1 MKDIKP
7 NNSKLIQT
15 YLSKKT
21 LRYGTAS
28 ALTLAL
34 YLFNSNVTVYA
45 DENTANQNQGTSPK
59 TSQTAPTNNNENTDA
74 TAVTTDQNNNDEEEY
89 DASYELPILYVTVW
103 LDDQGNIIKDAV
115 EDAKTP
121 ASERQPVKI
130 PGYQHYRTSVSDGIT
145 KFIYRKIS
153 TAQSPIVENN
163 QQDNNTNKVVETT
176 NQNKDE
182 VNGKEQNQ
190 ANTSVTNTQITKN
203 EKDEDTKTPKKD
215 KEEKITKTPKKDRE
229 EKSPVKSNSG
239 KDKKDEVTKA
249 PKKDKEKKITK
260 TPKKD
265 REEKSPVKPNSGKDK
280 KDEVTKAPKKDKEK
294 KITKTPKKD
303 REEKSPAKLNS
314 VKDEKKS
321 KDTKTPN
328 NDIDEK
334 DTKITKKDKEDEIT
348 TTSKKD
354 INNDVQDK
362 LPETGKANDIQNP
375 ALIMLFAG
383 LGLLGLFRNKIRE

>member
-1 MKDIKP
+1 
-7 NNSKLIQT
+7 
-15 YLSKKT
+15 
-21 LRYGTAS
+21 
-28 ALTLAL
+28 
-34 YLFNSNVTVYA
+34 VTVYA
-45 DENTANQNQGTSPK
+45 DENTANQGTSPK

-153 TAQSPIVENN
+153 TEQSPIVENS
-163 QQDNNTNKVVETT
+163 QQNNNTNKVVETT

-203 EKDEDTKTPKKD
+203 EKDEDTKTLQKDKDEKESKDTKTPKKDKENKDTKTPKKDREEKKPVITSNGKDEDRKTPKKD
-215 KEEKITKTPKKDRE
+215 KEEKITKT
-229 EKSPVKSNSG
+229 S
-239 KDKKDEVTKA
+239 
-249 PKKDKEKKITK
+249 
-260 TPKKD
+260 
-265 REEKSPVKPNSGKDK
+265 
-280 KDEVTKAPKKDKEK
+280 
-294 KITKTPKKD
+294 KKD
-303 REEKSPAKLNS
+303 REEKSPAIP
-314 VKDEKKS
+314 KS
-321 KDTKTPN
+321 
-328 NDIDEK
+328 DIDEK
-334 DTKITKKDKEDEIT
+334 DTKITKKDKVDEIT

-354 INNDVQDK
+354 NNNDVQDK
-362 LPETGKANDIQNP
+362 LPETGKSNDIQNP
-375 ALIMLFAG
+375 ALIMLLAG

>member
-1 MKDIKP
+1 MKDNKP

-130 PGYQHYRTSVSDGIT
+130 PGYQHYRTSMSDGIT

-153 TAQSPIVENN
+153 TAQSSIVENN

-203 EKDEDTKTPKKD
+203 EKDKDTKTLQKDKDEKESKDAKTPKKD
-215 KEEKITKTPKKDRE
+215 KKEKITKTPKKDRE
-229 EKSPVKSNSG
+229 EKKPVIPKTG
-239 KDKKDEVTKA
+239 K
-249 PKKDKEKKITK
+249 
-260 TPKKD
+260 
-265 REEKSPVKPNSGKDK
+265 
-280 KDEVTKAPKKDKEK
+280 
-294 KITKTPKKD
+294 
-303 REEKSPAKLNS
+303 
-314 VKDEKKS
+314 
-321 KDTKTPN
+321 
-328 NDIDEK
+328 DEK
-334 DTKITKKDKEDEIT
+334 DTKITKKDNEDEIT

-354 INNDVQDK
+354 NNNDIQDK
-362 LPETGKANDIQNP
+362 LPETGKSNDIQNP
-375 ALIMLFAG
+375 ALIMLLAG

>member
-1 MKDIKP
+1 MKDNKP

-59 TSQTAPTNNNENTDA
+59 TSQTAPTNNTENTDA
-74 TAVTTDQNNNDEEEY
+74 TAITTDQNNNDEEEY

-182 VNGKEQNQ
+182 VNEKEQNQ
-190 ANTSVTNTQITKN
+190 ANTSVTNTQINKN

-215 KEEKITKTPKKDRE
+215 KEKKDIKTPKKDRE
-229 EKSPVKSNSG
+229 EKKPVIPSNG
-239 KDKKDEVTKA
+239 KVEKDEDTKT

-260 TPKKD
+260 TLKKD
-265 REEKSPVKPNSGKDK
+265 REEKSPVIPKSGK
-280 KDEVTKAPKKDKEK
+280 
-294 KITKTPKKD
+294 
-303 REEKSPAKLNS
+303 
-314 VKDEKKS
+314 
-321 KDTKTPN
+321 
-328 NDIDEK
+328 DEK
-334 DTKITKKDKEDEIT
+334 DTKITKKDKEDKIT

-354 INNDVQDK
+354 NNNDVQDK
-362 LPETGKANDIQNP
+362 LPETGKTNDIQNP
-375 ALIMLFAG
+375 ALIMLLAG

>member
-45 DENTANQNQGTSPK
+45 DENTANQGTSPK

-190 ANTSVTNTQITKN
+190 ANTTVTNTQITKN
-203 EKDEDTKTPKKD
+203 EKDEDTKTLQKD
-215 KEEKITKTPKKDRE
+215 KDEKDTKTPKKDRE
-229 EKSPVKSNSG
+229 EKSPVIQKSG
-239 KDKKDEVTKA
+239 KDEKESKDR
-249 PKKDKEKKITK
+249 K

-265 REEKSPVKPNSGKDK
+265 K
-280 KDEVTKAPKKDKEK
+280 KE
-294 KITKTPKKD
+294 KITKTSKKD
-303 REEKSPAKLNS
+303 REEKSPAIP
-314 VKDEKKS
+314 KS
-321 KDTKTPN
+321 
-328 NDIDEK
+328 DIDEK
-334 DTKITKKDKEDEIT
+334 DTKITKKDKVDEIT

-354 INNDVQDK
+354 NNNDVQDK
-362 LPETGKANDIQNP
+362 LPETGKSNDIQNP
-375 ALIMLFAG
+375 ALIMLLAG

>member
-21 LRYGTAS
+21 IRYGTTS
-28 ALTLAL
+28 VLTLAL

-45 DENTANQNQGTSPK
+45 DENTANQGTSPK

-89 DASYELPILYVTVW
+89 DVSYELPILYVTVW

-153 TAQSPIVENN
+153 TAQSPMVENN
-163 QQDNNTNKVVETT
+163 QQDNNTNEVGETT

-203 EKDEDTKTPKKD
+203 EKDENTKTLQKDKDEKESKDTKTPKKD
-215 KEEKITKTPKKDRE
+215 KENKDTKTPKKDRE
-229 EKSPVKSNSG
+229 EKKPVIPKSG
-239 KDKKDEVTKA
+239 KE
-249 PKKDKEKKITK
+249 
-260 TPKKD
+260 
-265 REEKSPVKPNSGKDK
+265 K

-303 REEKSPAKLNS
+303 REEKSPAILNS
-314 VKDEKKS
+314 GKDLKE
-321 KDTKTPN
+321 
-328 NDIDEK
+328 I
-334 DTKITKKDKEDEIT
+334 KITKKDKEDEIT

>member
-21 LRYGTAS
+21 IRYGTTS
-28 ALTLAL
+28 VLTLAL

-45 DENTANQNQGTSPK
+45 DENTANQGTSPK

-153 TAQSPIVENN
+153 TAQSHMVENN
-163 QQDNNTNKVVETT
+163 QQDNNTNEVVETT

-203 EKDEDTKTPKKD
+203 EKDENTKTLQKDKDEKESKDTKTPKKD
-215 KEEKITKTPKKDRE
+215 KENKDTKTPKKDRE
-229 EKSPVKSNSG
+229 EKKPVIPKSG
-239 KDKKDEVTKA
+239 KE
-249 PKKDKEKKITK
+249 
-260 TPKKD
+260 
-265 REEKSPVKPNSGKDK
+265 K

-303 REEKSPAKLNS
+303 REEKSPAILNS
-314 VKDEKKS
+314 GKDLKE
-321 KDTKTPN
+321 
-328 NDIDEK
+328 I
-334 DTKITKKDKEDEIT
+334 KITKKDKEDEIT

>member
-1 MKDIKP
+1 MKDNKP

-28 ALTLAL
+28 ALTLTL

-59 TSQTAPTNNNENTDA
+59 TSQTAPTNNTENTDA
-74 TAVTTDQNNNDEEEY
+74 TAITTDQNNNDEEEY

-203 EKDEDTKTPKKD
+203 EKDEDTKTLKKDKDEKESKDTKTPKKD
-215 KEEKITKTPKKDRE
+215 KEKKDKEKKDIKTPKKDRE
-229 EKSPVKSNSG
+229 EKKPVIPKSG
-239 KDKKDEVTKA
+239 K
-249 PKKDKEKKITK
+249 
-260 TPKKD
+260 
-265 REEKSPVKPNSGKDK
+265 
-280 KDEVTKAPKKDKEK
+280 
-294 KITKTPKKD
+294 
-303 REEKSPAKLNS
+303 
-314 VKDEKKS
+314 
-321 KDTKTPN
+321 
-328 NDIDEK
+328 DEK

-354 INNDVQDK
+354 NNNDVQDK
-362 LPETGKANDIQNP
+362 LPETGKTNDIQNP
-375 ALIMLFAG
+375 ALIMLLAG

>member
-1 MKDIKP
+1 MKNNKP

-59 TSQTAPTNNNENTDA
+59 TSQTAPTNNNENTDV

-163 QQDNNTNKVVETT
+163 QQDNTNKVVETT

-203 EKDEDTKTPKKD
+203 EKDEDTKILQKDKDEKESKDRKSPKKDKEKNTKTPKKDREKKKPVISSNGKVEKESKDRKTPKKD
-215 KEEKITKTPKKDRE
+215 KEKITKTLKKDRE
-229 EKSPVKSNSG
+229 EKSPVIPKSG
-239 KDKKDEVTKA
+239 K
-249 PKKDKEKKITK
+249 
-260 TPKKD
+260 
-265 REEKSPVKPNSGKDK
+265 
-280 KDEVTKAPKKDKEK
+280 
-294 KITKTPKKD
+294 
-303 REEKSPAKLNS
+303 
-314 VKDEKKS
+314 
-321 KDTKTPN
+321 
-328 NDIDEK
+328 DEK

-354 INNDVQDK
+354 NNNDVQDK
-362 LPETGKANDIQNP
+362 LPETGKSNDIQNP
-375 ALIMLFAG
+375 ALIMLLAG

>member
-1 MKDIKP
+1 MKDNKP

-59 TSQTAPTNNNENTDA
+59 TSQTAPTNNTENTDA
-74 TAVTTDQNNNDEEEY
+74 TAITTDQNNNDEEEY

-203 EKDEDTKTPKKD
+203 EKDEDTKTLKKDKDEKESKDTKTPKKD
-215 KEEKITKTPKKDRE
+215 KEKKDKKTPKKDRE
-229 EKSPVKSNSG
+229 EKSPVIPKSG
-239 KDKKDEVTKA
+239 K
-249 PKKDKEKKITK
+249 
-260 TPKKD
+260 
-265 REEKSPVKPNSGKDK
+265 
-280 KDEVTKAPKKDKEK
+280 
-294 KITKTPKKD
+294 
-303 REEKSPAKLNS
+303 
-314 VKDEKKS
+314 
-321 KDTKTPN
+321 
-328 NDIDEK
+328 DEK

-354 INNDVQDK
+354 NNNDVQDK
-362 LPETGKANDIQNP
+362 LPETGKTKDIQNP
-375 ALIMLFAG
+375 ALIMLLAG

>member
-1 MKDIKP
+1 MKDNKP

-130 PGYQHYRTSVSDGIT
+130 PGYQHYRTSMSDGIT

-153 TAQSPIVENN
+153 TAQSSIVENN

-190 ANTSVTNTQITKN
+190 ENTSVTNTQITKN
-203 EKDEDTKTPKKD
+203 EKDKDTKTQQKDKDEKESKDAKTPKKD
-215 KEEKITKTPKKDRE
+215 KKEKITKTPKKDRE
-229 EKSPVKSNSG
+229 EKKPVIPKTG
-239 KDKKDEVTKA
+239 K
-249 PKKDKEKKITK
+249 
-260 TPKKD
+260 
-265 REEKSPVKPNSGKDK
+265 
-280 KDEVTKAPKKDKEK
+280 
-294 KITKTPKKD
+294 
-303 REEKSPAKLNS
+303 
-314 VKDEKKS
+314 
-321 KDTKTPN
+321 
-328 NDIDEK
+328 DEK
-334 DTKITKKDKEDEIT
+334 DTKITKKDNEDEIT
-348 TTSKKD
+348 TSSKKD
-354 INNDVQDK
+354 NNNDIQDK
-362 LPETGKANDIQNP
+362 LPETGKSNDIQNP
-375 ALIMLFAG
+375 ALIMLLAG

>member
-21 LRYGTAS
+21 IRYGTAS

-45 DENTANQNQGTSPK
+45 DENTANQGTSPK
-59 TSQTAPTNNNENTDA
+59 TSQTAPTNNTENTDA
-74 TAVTTDQNNNDEEEY
+74 TAITTDQNNNDEEEY

-182 VNGKEQNQ
+182 VNEKEQNQ
-190 ANTSVTNTQITKN
+190 ANTSVTNTQINKN
-203 EKDEDTKTPKKD
+203 EKDEDTNTPQKD
-215 KEEKITKTPKKDRE
+215 KDEKDTKTPKKDRE
-229 EKSPVKSNSG
+229 EKKPVIPKSG
-239 KDKKDEVTKA
+239 K
-249 PKKDKEKKITK
+249 
-260 TPKKD
+260 
-265 REEKSPVKPNSGKDK
+265 
-280 KDEVTKAPKKDKEK
+280 
-294 KITKTPKKD
+294 
-303 REEKSPAKLNS
+303 
-314 VKDEKKS
+314 
-321 KDTKTPN
+321 
-328 NDIDEK
+328 DEK
-334 DTKITKKDKEDEIT
+334 DTKITKKDKEDKIT

-354 INNDVQDK
+354 NNNDVQDK
-362 LPETGKANDIQNP
+362 LPETGKTNDIQNP
-375 ALIMLFAG
+375 ALIMLLAG

>member
-1 MKDIKP
+1 MKDNKP

-45 DENTANQNQGTSPK
+45 DENTANQGTSSK
-59 TSQTAPTNNNENTDA
+59 TSQTAPTINNENTDA
-74 TAVTTDQNNNDEEEY
+74 TAITTDQNNNDEEEY

-130 PGYQHYRTSVSDGIT
+130 PGYQHYRTSVSNGIT

-163 QQDNNTNKVVETT
+163 QQNNNINKVVETT

-203 EKDEDTKTPKKD
+203 EKEENTKILQKD
-215 KEEKITKTPKKDRE
+215 
-229 EKSPVKSNSG
+229 
-239 KDKKDEVTKA
+239 
-249 PKKDKEKKITK
+249 
-260 TPKKD
+260 
-265 REEKSPVKPNSGKDK
+265 
-280 KDEVTKAPKKDKEK
+280 
-294 KITKTPKKD
+294 
-303 REEKSPAKLNS
+303 
-314 VKDEKKS
+314 KDEKES
-321 KDTKTPN
+321 KDTKTP
-328 NDIDEK
+328 
-334 DTKITKKDKEDEIT
+334 KKDKEDEIT

-354 INNDVQDK
+354 NNNDVQDK
-362 LPETGKANDIQNP
+362 LPETGKTNDIQNP
-375 ALIMLFAG
+375 ALIMLLTG

>member
-21 LRYGTAS
+21 IRYGTAS

-34 YLFNSNVTVYA
+34 YLFNSNVTAYA
-45 DENTANQNQGTSPK
+45 NENTANQNQETSPK
-59 TSQTAPTNNNENTDA
+59 TSQTAPISNKENTDS
-74 TAVTTDQNNNDEEEY
+74 TAVTTDQNNHDEEEY

-182 VNGKEQNQ
+182 VNEKEQNQ
-190 ANTSVTNTQITKN
+190 ANTSVTNTQINKN
-203 EKDEDTKTPKKD
+203 EKDEDTNTPQKDKDEKDTKTPKKDREEKKPVIPKSGKDEKESKDRKTPKKD
-215 KEEKITKTPKKDRE
+215 KKEKITKTPKKDRE
-229 EKSPVKSNSG
+229 EKKPVIPKSG
-239 KDKKDEVTKA
+239 K
-249 PKKDKEKKITK
+249 
-260 TPKKD
+260 
-265 REEKSPVKPNSGKDK
+265 
-280 KDEVTKAPKKDKEK
+280 
-294 KITKTPKKD
+294 
-303 REEKSPAKLNS
+303 
-314 VKDEKKS
+314 
-321 KDTKTPN
+321 
-328 NDIDEK
+328 DEK
-334 DTKITKKDKEDEIT
+334 DTKITKKDKEDKIT

-354 INNDVQDK
+354 NNNDVQDK
-362 LPETGKANDIQNP
+362 LPETGKTNDIQNP
-375 ALIMLFAG
+375 ALIMLLAG

>member
-21 LRYGTAS
+21 IRYGTAS

-45 DENTANQNQGTSPK
+45 DENTANQGTSPK

-153 TAQSPIVENN
+153 TAQSPIVENS
-163 QQDNNTNKVVETT
+163 QQNNNTNKVVETT

-203 EKDEDTKTPKKD
+203 EKDEDTNTPQKDKDEKDTKTPKKDREEKSPVIQKSGKDEKESKDRKTPKKD
-215 KEEKITKTPKKDRE
+215 KKEKITKTPKKDRE
-229 EKSPVKSNSG
+229 EKNPVIPKSG
-239 KDKKDEVTKA
+239 KDEKDE
-249 PKKDKEKKITK
+249 DRK

-265 REEKSPVKPNSGKDK
+265 KKEKITKTSKKDKEEKSPVIQKSG
-280 KDEVTKAPKKDKEK
+280 
-294 KITKTPKKD
+294 
-303 REEKSPAKLNS
+303 
-314 VKDEKKS
+314 KDEKKS
-321 KDTKTPN
+321 
-328 NDIDEK
+328 K

-354 INNDVQDK
+354 NNNDVQDK
-362 LPETGKANDIQNP
+362 LPETGKSNDIQNP
-375 ALIMLFAG
+375 ALIMLLAG

>member
-21 LRYGTAS
+21 IRYGTAS

-45 DENTANQNQGTSPK
+45 DENTANQGTSPK

-190 ANTSVTNTQITKN
+190 ANTTVTNTQITKN
-203 EKDEDTKTPKKD
+203 EKDEDTKTLQKDKDEKESKDTKTPKKDKENKDTKTPKKDREEKKPVIPSNGKVEKDEDRKTSKKD
-215 KEEKITKTPKKDRE
+215 KEEKITKTL
-229 EKSPVKSNSG
+229 
-239 KDKKDEVTKA
+239 
-249 PKKDKEKKITK
+249 
-260 TPKKD
+260 
-265 REEKSPVKPNSGKDK
+265 
-280 KDEVTKAPKKDKEK
+280 
-294 KITKTPKKD
+294 KKD
-303 REEKSPAKLNS
+303 REEKSPAIP
-314 VKDEKKS
+314 KS
-321 KDTKTPN
+321 
-328 NDIDEK
+328 DIDEK

-348 TTSKKD
+348 TTSKND
-354 INNDVQDK
+354 NNNDVQDK
-362 LPETGKANDIQNP
+362 LPETGKSNDIQNP
-375 ALIMLFAG
+375 ALIMLLAG

>member
-21 LRYGTAS
+21 IRYGTAS

-45 DENTANQNQGTSPK
+45 DENTANQGTSPK

-121 ASERQPVKI
+121 ASERQPVRI

-153 TAQSPIVENN
+153 TAQSPMVENN
-163 QQDNNTNKVVETT
+163 QQDNNTNEVVETT

-203 EKDEDTKTPKKD
+203 EKDEDTKTLQKD
-215 KEEKITKTPKKDRE
+215 KDEKESKDTKTPKKD
-229 EKSPVKSNSG
+229 
-239 KDKKDEVTKA
+239 
-249 PKKDKEKKITK
+249 KE
-260 TPKKD
+260 
-265 REEKSPVKPNSGKDK
+265 N
-280 KDEVTKAPKKDKEK
+280 
-294 KITKTPKKD
+294 
-303 REEKSPAKLNS
+303 
-314 VKDEKKS
+314 
-321 KDTKTPN
+321 KDTKLRRKIERRKTSN
-328 NDIDEK
+328 NK
-334 DTKITKKDKEDEIT
+334 
-348 TTSKKD
+348 
-354 INNDVQDK
+354 
-362 LPETGKANDIQNP
+362 
-375 ALIMLFAG
+375 
-383 LGLLGLFRNKIRE
+383 

>member
-34 YLFNSNVTVYA
+34 YLFNSNVTAYA
-45 DENTANQNQGTSPK
+45 NENTANQNQETSPK
-59 TSQTAPTNNNENTDA
+59 TSQTAPISNKENTDS

-203 EKDEDTKTPKKD
+203 EKDEDTKTLKKDKDEKDTKTPKKDREEKKPVIPKSGKDEKESKDRKTPKKD
-215 KEEKITKTPKKDRE
+215 KKEKITKTPKKDRE
-229 EKSPVKSNSG
+229 EKKPVIPKSG
-239 KDKKDEVTKA
+239 K
-249 PKKDKEKKITK
+249 
-260 TPKKD
+260 
-265 REEKSPVKPNSGKDK
+265 
-280 KDEVTKAPKKDKEK
+280 
-294 KITKTPKKD
+294 
-303 REEKSPAKLNS
+303 
-314 VKDEKKS
+314 
-321 KDTKTPN
+321 
-328 NDIDEK
+328 DEK

-354 INNDVQDK
+354 NNNDVQDK
-362 LPETGKANDIQNP
+362 LPETGKTNDIQNP
-375 ALIMLFAG
+375 ALIMLLAG

>member
-21 LRYGTAS
+21 IRYGTAS

-45 DENTANQNQGTSPK
+45 DENTANQGTSPK

-190 ANTSVTNTQITKN
+190 ANTTVTNTQITKN
-203 EKDEDTKTPKKD
+203 EKDEDTKTLQKDKDEKESKDTKTPKKDKENKDTKTPKKDREEKKPVIPSNGKDEKDEDRKTPKKDKENKDTKTPKKDREEKKPVIPSNGKDEKDEDRKTPKKD
-215 KEEKITKTPKKDRE
+215 KEEKITKTL
-229 EKSPVKSNSG
+229 
-239 KDKKDEVTKA
+239 
-249 PKKDKEKKITK
+249 
-260 TPKKD
+260 
-265 REEKSPVKPNSGKDK
+265 
-280 KDEVTKAPKKDKEK
+280 
-294 KITKTPKKD
+294 KKD
-303 REEKSPAKLNS
+303 REEKSPAIP
-314 VKDEKKS
+314 KS
-321 KDTKTPN
+321 
-328 NDIDEK
+328 DIDEK

-348 TTSKKD
+348 TTSKND
-354 INNDVQDK
+354 NNNDVQDK
-362 LPETGKANDIQNP
+362 LPETGKSNDIQNP
-375 ALIMLFAG
+375 ALIMLLAG

>member
-1 MKDIKP
+1 MKDNKP

-21 LRYGTAS
+21 IRYGTAS

-153 TAQSPIVENN
+153 TAQSPIVENS
-163 QQDNNTNKVVETT
+163 QHNNTNKVVETT

-203 EKDEDTKTPKKD
+203 EKDEDTKTLKKDKDEKESKDTKTPKKD
-215 KEEKITKTPKKDRE
+215 KEKKDIKTPKKDRE
-229 EKSPVKSNSG
+229 EKKPVIPKSG
-239 KDKKDEVTKA
+239 K
-249 PKKDKEKKITK
+249 
-260 TPKKD
+260 
-265 REEKSPVKPNSGKDK
+265 
-280 KDEVTKAPKKDKEK
+280 
-294 KITKTPKKD
+294 
-303 REEKSPAKLNS
+303 
-314 VKDEKKS
+314 
-321 KDTKTPN
+321 
-328 NDIDEK
+328 DEK

-354 INNDVQDK
+354 NNNDVQDK
-362 LPETGKANDIQNP
+362 LPETGKTNDIQNP
-375 ALIMLFAG
+375 ALIMLLAG

>member
-21 LRYGTAS
+21 IRYGTAS

-34 YLFNSNVTVYA
+34 YLFNSNVTAYA
-45 DENTANQNQGTSPK
+45 NENTANQNQETSPK
-59 TSQTAPTNNNENTDA
+59 TSQTAPISNKENTDS

-153 TAQSPIVENN
+153 TAQSPIVENS
-163 QQDNNTNKVVETT
+163 QHNNTNKVVETT

-190 ANTSVTNTQITKN
+190 DRKSV
-203 EKDEDTKTPKKD
+203 
-215 KEEKITKTPKKDRE
+215 
-229 EKSPVKSNSG
+229 V
-239 KDKKDEVTKA
+239 
-249 PKKDKEKKITK
+249 
-260 TPKKD
+260 
-265 REEKSPVKPNSGKDK
+265 
-280 KDEVTKAPKKDKEK
+280 
-294 KITKTPKKD
+294 
-303 REEKSPAKLNS
+303 
-314 VKDEKKS
+314 
-321 KDTKTPN
+321 
-328 NDIDEK
+328 
-334 DTKITKKDKEDEIT
+334 
-348 TTSKKD
+348 
-354 INNDVQDK
+354 
-362 LPETGKANDIQNP
+362 
-375 ALIMLFAG
+375 
-383 LGLLGLFRNKIRE
+383 

>member
-1 MKDIKP
+1 MKDNKP

-163 QQDNNTNKVVETT
+163 QQDNTNKVVETT

-190 ANTSVTNTQITKN
+190 ANTSVTNTQITKTR
-203 EKDEDTKTPKKD
+203 KTKTQKYYR
-215 KEEKITKTPKKDRE
+215 KIKTRKNLKTE
-229 EKSPVKSNSG
+229 NHQ
-239 KDKKDEVTKA
+239 
-249 PKKDKEKKITK
+249 KDKEKTQNS
-260 TPKKD
+260 
-265 REEKSPVKPNSGKDK
+265 EE
-280 KDEVTKAPKKDKEK
+280 
-294 KITKTPKKD
+294 
-303 REEKSPAKLNS
+303 R
-314 VKDEKKS
+314 
-321 KDTKTPN
+321 
-328 NDIDEK
+328 
-334 DTKITKKDKEDEIT
+334 
-348 TTSKKD
+348 
-354 INNDVQDK
+354 
-362 LPETGKANDIQNP
+362 
-375 ALIMLFAG
+375 
-383 LGLLGLFRNKIRE
+383 

>member
-1 MKDIKP
+1 MKDNKP

-34 YLFNSNVTVYA
+34 YLFNNNVTVYA

-130 PGYQHYRTSVSDGIT
+130 PGYQHYRTSMSDGIT

-153 TAQSPIVENN
+153 TAQSSIVENN

-203 EKDEDTKTPKKD
+203 EKDKDTKTQQKDKDEKESKDAKTPKKD
-215 KEEKITKTPKKDRE
+215 KKEKITKTPKKDRE
-229 EKSPVKSNSG
+229 EKKPVIPSNG
-239 KDKKDEVTKA
+239 KDEKESKDIKT
-249 PKKDKEKKITK
+249 PKKDKKEKITK

-265 REEKSPVKPNSGKDK
+265 REEKKPVIPKTGK
-280 KDEVTKAPKKDKEK
+280 
-294 KITKTPKKD
+294 
-303 REEKSPAKLNS
+303 
-314 VKDEKKS
+314 
-321 KDTKTPN
+321 
-328 NDIDEK
+328 DEK
-334 DTKITKKDKEDEIT
+334 DTKITKKDNEDEIT
-348 TTSKKD
+348 TSSKKD
-354 INNDVQDK
+354 NNNDIQDK
-362 LPETGKANDIQNP
+362 LPETGKSNDIQNP
-375 ALIMLFAG
+375 ALIMLLAG

>member
-45 DENTANQNQGTSPK
+45 DENTANQGTSPK

-153 TAQSPIVENN
+153 TAQSPMVENN
-163 QQDNNTNKVVETT
+163 QQDNNTNEVVETT

-203 EKDEDTKTPKKD
+203 EKDEDTKTLQKDKDEKESKDRKTPKKD
-215 KEEKITKTPKKDRE
+215 KKEKITKTPKKDRE
-229 EKSPVKSNSG
+229 EKSPAIPKS
-239 KDKKDEVTKA
+239 
-249 PKKDKEKKITK
+249 
-260 TPKKD
+260 
-265 REEKSPVKPNSGKDK
+265 
-280 KDEVTKAPKKDKEK
+280 
-294 KITKTPKKD
+294 
-303 REEKSPAKLNS
+303 
-314 VKDEKKS
+314 
-321 KDTKTPN
+321 
-328 NDIDEK
+328 DIDEK
-334 DTKITKKDKEDEIT
+334 DTKITKKDKVDEIT

-354 INNDVQDK
+354 NNNDVQDK
-362 LPETGKANDIQNP
+362 LPETGKSNDIQNP
-375 ALIMLFAG
+375 ALIMLLAG

>member
-21 LRYGTAS
+21 IRYGTAS

-45 DENTANQNQGTSPK
+45 DENTANQGTSPK

-153 TAQSPIVENN
+153 TAQSPIVENS
-163 QQDNNTNKVVETT
+163 QQNNNTNKVVETT

-190 ANTSVTNTQITKN
+190 ANTTVTNTQITKN
-203 EKDEDTKTPKKD
+203 EKDEDTKTLQKDKDEKESKDTKTPKKDKENKDTKTPKKDREEKKPVIPSNGKVEKDEDRKTSKKD

-229 EKSPVKSNSG
+229 EKSPAIPKS
-239 KDKKDEVTKA
+239 
-249 PKKDKEKKITK
+249 
-260 TPKKD
+260 
-265 REEKSPVKPNSGKDK
+265 
-280 KDEVTKAPKKDKEK
+280 
-294 KITKTPKKD
+294 
-303 REEKSPAKLNS
+303 
-314 VKDEKKS
+314 
-321 KDTKTPN
+321 
-328 NDIDEK
+328 DIDEK

-348 TTSKKD
+348 TTSKND
-354 INNDVQDK
+354 NNNDVQDK
-362 LPETGKANDIQNP
+362 LPETGKSNDIQNP
-375 ALIMLFAG
+375 ALIMLLAG

>member
-21 LRYGTAS
+21 IRYGTAS

-45 DENTANQNQGTSPK
+45 DENTANQGTSPK

-190 ANTSVTNTQITKN
+190 ANTTVTNTQITKN
-203 EKDEDTKTPKKD
+203 EKDEDTKTLQKDKDEKESKDTKTPKKDKENKDTKTPKKDREEKKPVIPSNGKVEKDEDRKTSKKD
-215 KEEKITKTPKKDRE
+215 KEEKITKTSKKE
-229 EKSPVKSNSG
+229 
-239 KDKKDEVTKA
+239 
-249 PKKDKEKKITK
+249 
-260 TPKKD
+260 
-265 REEKSPVKPNSGKDK
+265 
-280 KDEVTKAPKKDKEK
+280 
-294 KITKTPKKD
+294 
-303 REEKSPAKLNS
+303 REEKSPAIP
-314 VKDEKKS
+314 KS
-321 KDTKTPN
+321 
-328 NDIDEK
+328 DIDEK

-348 TTSKKD
+348 TTSKND
-354 INNDVQDK
+354 NNNDVQDK
-362 LPETGKANDIQNP
+362 LPETGKSNDIQNP
-375 ALIMLFAG
+375 ALIMLLAG

>member
-1 MKDIKP
+1 MKDNKP

-59 TSQTAPTNNNENTDA
+59 TSQTAPTNNTENTDA
-74 TAVTTDQNNNDEEEY
+74 TAITTDQNNNDEEEY

-203 EKDEDTKTPKKD
+203 EKDEDTKTLKKD
-215 KEEKITKTPKKDRE
+215 KDEKESKDTKTPKKDKEKKDKEKKDIKTLKKDRE
-229 EKSPVKSNSG
+229 EKKPVIPSNG
-239 KDKKDEVTKA
+239 KVEKDEDTKT

-260 TPKKD
+260 TLKKD
-265 REEKSPVKPNSGKDK
+265 REEKSPVIPKSGK
-280 KDEVTKAPKKDKEK
+280 
-294 KITKTPKKD
+294 
-303 REEKSPAKLNS
+303 
-314 VKDEKKS
+314 
-321 KDTKTPN
+321 
-328 NDIDEK
+328 DEK

-354 INNDVQDK
+354 NNNDVQDK
-362 LPETGKANDIQNP
+362 LPETGKTNDIQNP
-375 ALIMLFAG
+375 ALIMLLAG

>member
-21 LRYGTAS
+21 IRYGTAS

-45 DENTANQNQGTSPK
+45 DENTANQGTSPK

-153 TAQSPIVENN
+153 TAQSPIVENS
-163 QQDNNTNKVVETT
+163 QQNNNTNKVVETT

-203 EKDEDTKTPKKD
+203 EKDEDTNTPQKD
-215 KEEKITKTPKKDRE
+215 KDEKDTKTPKKDRE
-229 EKSPVKSNSG
+229 EKSPVIQKSG
-239 KDKKDEVTKA
+239 KDEKESKDR
-249 PKKDKEKKITK
+249 K

-265 REEKSPVKPNSGKDK
+265 KKEKITKTSKKDKEEKSPVIPKSG
-280 KDEVTKAPKKDKEK
+280 
-294 KITKTPKKD
+294 
-303 REEKSPAKLNS
+303 
-314 VKDEKKS
+314 KDEKKS
-321 KDTKTPN
+321 
-328 NDIDEK
+328 K

-354 INNDVQDK
+354 NNNDVQDK
-362 LPETGKANDIQNP
+362 LPETGKTNDIQNP
-375 ALIMLFAG
+375 ALIMLLAG

>member
-1 MKDIKP
+1 MKDNKP

-130 PGYQHYRTSVSDGIT
+130 PGYQHYRTSMSDGIT

-153 TAQSPIVENN
+153 TAQSSIVENN

-203 EKDEDTKTPKKD
+203 EKDKDTKTLQKDKDEKESKDIKTPKKD
-215 KEEKITKTPKKDRE
+215 KKEKITKTPKKDRE
-229 EKSPVKSNSG
+229 EKKPVIPKTG
-239 KDKKDEVTKA
+239 K
-249 PKKDKEKKITK
+249 
-260 TPKKD
+260 
-265 REEKSPVKPNSGKDK
+265 
-280 KDEVTKAPKKDKEK
+280 
-294 KITKTPKKD
+294 
-303 REEKSPAKLNS
+303 
-314 VKDEKKS
+314 
-321 KDTKTPN
+321 
-328 NDIDEK
+328 DEK
-334 DTKITKKDKEDEIT
+334 DTKITKKDNEDEIT
-348 TTSKKD
+348 TSSKKD
-354 INNDVQDK
+354 NNNDIQDK
-362 LPETGKANDIQNP
+362 LPETGKSNDIQNP
-375 ALIMLFAG
+375 ALIMLLAG

>member
-1 MKDIKP
+1 MKDNKP

-59 TSQTAPTNNNENTDA
+59 ISQTAPTNNTENTDA
-74 TAVTTDQNNNDEEEY
+74 TAITTDQNNNDEEEY

-215 KEEKITKTPKKDRE
+215 KEKKITKTLKKDRE
-229 EKSPVKSNSG
+229 EKSPVIPKSG
-239 KDKKDEVTKA
+239 K
-249 PKKDKEKKITK
+249 
-260 TPKKD
+260 
-265 REEKSPVKPNSGKDK
+265 
-280 KDEVTKAPKKDKEK
+280 
-294 KITKTPKKD
+294 
-303 REEKSPAKLNS
+303 
-314 VKDEKKS
+314 
-321 KDTKTPN
+321 
-328 NDIDEK
+328 DEK
-334 DTKITKKDKEDEIT
+334 DTKITKKDKEDKIT

-354 INNDVQDK
+354 NNNDVQDK
-362 LPETGKANDIQNP
+362 LPETGKTKDIQNP
-375 ALIMLFAG
+375 ALIMLLAG

>member
-21 LRYGTAS
+21 IRYGTAS

-45 DENTANQNQGTSPK
+45 DENTANQGTSPK

-153 TAQSPIVENN
+153 TAQSPIVENS
-163 QQDNNTNKVVETT
+163 QQNNNTNKVVETT

-203 EKDEDTKTPKKD
+203 EKDEDTKTLQKD
-215 KEEKITKTPKKDRE
+215 KDEKDTKTPKKDRE
-229 EKSPVKSNSG
+229 EKSPVIQKSG
-239 KDKKDEVTKA
+239 KDEKESKDR
-249 PKKDKEKKITK
+249 K

-265 REEKSPVKPNSGKDK
+265 K
-280 KDEVTKAPKKDKEK
+280 KE
-294 KITKTPKKD
+294 KITKTSKKD
-303 REEKSPAKLNS
+303 REEKSPAIP
-314 VKDEKKS
+314 KS
-321 KDTKTPN
+321 
-328 NDIDEK
+328 DIDEK
-334 DTKITKKDKEDEIT
+334 DTKITKKDKVDEIT

-354 INNDVQDK
+354 NNNDVQDK
-362 LPETGKANDIQNP
+362 LPETGKSNDIQNP
-375 ALIMLFAG
+375 ALIMLLAG

>member
-1 MKDIKP
+1 MKDNKP

-28 ALTLAL
+28 ALTLAF

-130 PGYQHYRTSVSDGIT
+130 PGYQHYRTSMSDGIT

-153 TAQSPIVENN
+153 TAQSSIVENN

-190 ANTSVTNTQITKN
+190 ANTSVINTQITKN
-203 EKDEDTKTPKKD
+203 EKDEDTKTLQKDKDEKESKDAKTPKKD
-215 KEEKITKTPKKDRE
+215 KKEKITKTPKKDRE
-229 EKSPVKSNSG
+229 EKKPVIPNNGKVG
-239 KDKKDEVTKA
+239 KDEDTKT
-249 PKKDKEKKITK
+249 PKKDKK

-265 REEKSPVKPNSGKDK
+265 REEKKPVIPSNGKVE
-280 KDEVTKAPKKDKEK
+280 KDE
-294 KITKTPKKD
+294 
-303 REEKSPAKLNS
+303 
-314 VKDEKKS
+314 
-321 KDTKTPN
+321 
-328 NDIDEK
+328 

-354 INNDVQDK
+354 NNNDVQDK
-362 LPETGKANDIQNP
+362 LPETGKTNDFQNP
-375 ALIMLFAG
+375 ALIMLLAG

>member
-1 MKDIKP
+1 MKDNKP

-28 ALTLAL
+28 ALTLAF

-74 TAVTTDQNNNDEEEY
+74 TALTTDQNNNDEEEY

-130 PGYQHYRTSVSDGIT
+130 PGYQHYRTSMSDGIT

-153 TAQSPIVENN
+153 TAQSSIVENN

-203 EKDEDTKTPKKD
+203 EKDEDTKTLQKDKDEKESKDAKTPKKD
-215 KEEKITKTPKKDRE
+215 KKEKITKTPKKDRE
-229 EKSPVKSNSG
+229 EKKPVIPSNG
-239 KDKKDEVTKA
+239 KVEKDE
-249 PKKDKEKKITK
+249 
-260 TPKKD
+260 
-265 REEKSPVKPNSGKDK
+265 
-280 KDEVTKAPKKDKEK
+280 
-294 KITKTPKKD
+294 
-303 REEKSPAKLNS
+303 
-314 VKDEKKS
+314 
-321 KDTKTPN
+321 
-328 NDIDEK
+328 

-354 INNDVQDK
+354 NNNDVQDK
-362 LPETGKANDIQNP
+362 LPETGKTNDFQNP
-375 ALIMLFAG
+375 ALIMLLAG

>member
-1 MKDIKP
+1 MKDNKP

-21 LRYGTAS
+21 IRYGTAS

-130 PGYQHYRTSVSDGIT
+130 PGYQHYRTSMSDGIT

-153 TAQSPIVENN
+153 TAQSSIVENN

-203 EKDEDTKTPKKD
+203 EKDEDTKTLKKDKDEKESKDKKTPKKD
-215 KEEKITKTPKKDRE
+215 KEKKDKKTPKKDRE
-229 EKSPVKSNSG
+229 EKKPVIPSNG
-239 KDKKDEVTKA
+239 KVEKDEDTKT

-260 TPKKD
+260 TLKKD
-265 REEKSPVKPNSGKDK
+265 REEKSPVIPKSGK
-280 KDEVTKAPKKDKEK
+280 
-294 KITKTPKKD
+294 
-303 REEKSPAKLNS
+303 
-314 VKDEKKS
+314 
-321 KDTKTPN
+321 
-328 NDIDEK
+328 DEK
-334 DTKITKKDKEDEIT
+334 DTKITKKDNEDEIT

-354 INNDVQDK
+354 NNNDIQDK
-362 LPETGKANDIQNP
+362 LPETGKSNDIQNP
-375 ALIMLFAG
+375 ALIMLLAG

>member
-1 MKDIKP
+1 MKDNKP

-163 QQDNNTNKVVETT
+163 QQDNTNKVVETT

-203 EKDEDTKTPKKD
+203 EKDEDTKILQKDKDEKESKDRKSPKKDKEKNTKTPKKDREKKKPVISSNGKVEKESKDRKTPKKD
-215 KEEKITKTPKKDRE
+215 KEKITKTLKKDRE
-229 EKSPVKSNSG
+229 EKSPVIPKSG
-239 KDKKDEVTKA
+239 K
-249 PKKDKEKKITK
+249 
-260 TPKKD
+260 
-265 REEKSPVKPNSGKDK
+265 
-280 KDEVTKAPKKDKEK
+280 
-294 KITKTPKKD
+294 
-303 REEKSPAKLNS
+303 
-314 VKDEKKS
+314 
-321 KDTKTPN
+321 
-328 NDIDEK
+328 DEK

-354 INNDVQDK
+354 NNNDVQDK
-362 LPETGKANDIQNP
+362 LPETGKSNDIQNP
-375 ALIMLFAG
+375 ALIMLLAG

>member
-1 MKDIKP
+1 MKDNKP

-59 TSQTAPTNNNENTDA
+59 TSQTAPTNNTENTDA
-74 TAVTTDQNNNDEEEY
+74 TAITTDQNNNDEEEY

-115 EDAKTP
+115 KDAKTP

-203 EKDEDTKTPKKD
+203 EKDEDTKTLKKDKDEKESKDTKTPKKD
-215 KEEKITKTPKKDRE
+215 KEKKDKEKKDIKTPKKDRE
-229 EKSPVKSNSG
+229 EKKPVIPKSG
-239 KDKKDEVTKA
+239 K
-249 PKKDKEKKITK
+249 
-260 TPKKD
+260 
-265 REEKSPVKPNSGKDK
+265 
-280 KDEVTKAPKKDKEK
+280 
-294 KITKTPKKD
+294 
-303 REEKSPAKLNS
+303 
-314 VKDEKKS
+314 
-321 KDTKTPN
+321 
-328 NDIDEK
+328 DEK

-354 INNDVQDK
+354 NNNDVQDK
-362 LPETGKANDIQNP
+362 LPETGKTNDIQNP
-375 ALIMLFAG
+375 ALIMLLAG

>member
-21 LRYGTAS
+21 IRYGTAS

-45 DENTANQNQGTSPK
+45 DENTANQGTSPK

-153 TAQSPIVENN
+153 TAQSPIVENS
-163 QQDNNTNKVVETT
+163 QQNNNTNKVVETT

-203 EKDEDTKTPKKD
+203 EKDEDTNTPQKDKDEKDTKTPKKDREEKSPVIQKSGKDEKESKDRKTPKKD
-215 KEEKITKTPKKDRE
+215 KKEKITKTPKKDRE
-229 EKSPVKSNSG
+229 EKNPVIQKSG
-239 KDKKDEVTKA
+239 
-249 PKKDKEKKITK
+249 
-260 TPKKD
+260 
-265 REEKSPVKPNSGKDK
+265 
-280 KDEVTKAPKKDKEK
+280 
-294 KITKTPKKD
+294 
-303 REEKSPAKLNS
+303 
-314 VKDEKKS
+314 KDEKKS
-321 KDTKTPN
+321 
-328 NDIDEK
+328 K
-334 DTKITKKDKEDEIT
+334 DTKITKKDKEDQIT
-348 TTSKKD
+348 TTSKND
-354 INNDVQDK
+354 NNNDVQDK
-362 LPETGKANDIQNP
+362 LPETGKSNDIQNP
-375 ALIMLFAG
+375 ALIMLLAG

>member
-1 MKDIKP
+1 MKDNKP

-34 YLFNSNVTVYA
+34 YLFNSNVTAYA
-45 DENTANQNQGTSPK
+45 NENTANQNQETSPK
-59 TSQTAPTNNNENTDA
+59 TSQTAPISNKENTDS

-182 VNGKEQNQ
+182 VNEKEQNQ
-190 ANTSVTNTQITKN
+190 ANTSVTNTQINKN
-203 EKDEDTKTPKKD
+203 EKDEDKNTPQKD
-215 KEEKITKTPKKDRE
+215 KDEKDTKTPKKDRE
-229 EKSPVKSNSG
+229 EKKPVIPKSG
-239 KDKKDEVTKA
+239 K
-249 PKKDKEKKITK
+249 
-260 TPKKD
+260 
-265 REEKSPVKPNSGKDK
+265 
-280 KDEVTKAPKKDKEK
+280 
-294 KITKTPKKD
+294 
-303 REEKSPAKLNS
+303 
-314 VKDEKKS
+314 
-321 KDTKTPN
+321 
-328 NDIDEK
+328 DEK

-354 INNDVQDK
+354 NNNDVQDK
-362 LPETGKANDIQNP
+362 LPETGKTNDIQNP
-375 ALIMLFAG
+375 ALIMLLAG

>member
-1 MKDIKP
+1 MKDNKP

-28 ALTLAL
+28 ALTLAF

-130 PGYQHYRTSVSDGIT
+130 PGYQHYRISMSDGIT

-153 TAQSPIVENN
+153 TAQSSIVENN

-190 ANTSVTNTQITKN
+190 ANSSVTNTQITKN
-203 EKDEDTKTPKKD
+203 EKDEDTKTLQKDKDEKESKDAKTPKKD
-215 KEEKITKTPKKDRE
+215 KKEKITKTPKKDRE
-229 EKSPVKSNSG
+229 EKKPVIPSNG
-239 KDKKDEVTKA
+239 KVEKDE
-249 PKKDKEKKITK
+249 
-260 TPKKD
+260 
-265 REEKSPVKPNSGKDK
+265 
-280 KDEVTKAPKKDKEK
+280 
-294 KITKTPKKD
+294 
-303 REEKSPAKLNS
+303 
-314 VKDEKKS
+314 
-321 KDTKTPN
+321 
-328 NDIDEK
+328 

-354 INNDVQDK
+354 NNNDVQDK
-362 LPETGKANDIQNP
+362 LPETGKTNDFQNP
-375 ALIMLFAG
+375 ALIMLLAG

>member
-21 LRYGTAS
+21 IRYGTAS

-45 DENTANQNQGTSPK
+45 DENTANQGTSPK

-182 VNGKEQNQ
+182 VNEKEQNQ
-190 ANTSVTNTQITKN
+190 ANTTVTNTQITKN
-203 EKDEDTKTPKKD
+203 EKDEDTKTLQKD
-215 KEEKITKTPKKDRE
+215 KDEKESKDTKTPKKDKE
-229 EKSPVKSNSG
+229 N
-239 KDKKDEVTKA
+239 KD
-249 PKKDKEKKITK
+249 
-260 TPKKD
+260 
-265 REEKSPVKPNSGKDK
+265 
-280 KDEVTKAPKKDKEK
+280 
-294 KITKTPKKD
+294 TKTPKKD
-303 REEKSPAKLNS
+303 REEKSPAIP
-314 VKDEKKS
+314 KS
-321 KDTKTPN
+321 
-328 NDIDEK
+328 DIDEK

-348 TTSKKD
+348 TTSKND
-354 INNDVQDK
+354 NNNDVQDK
-362 LPETGKANDIQNP
+362 LPETGKSNDIQNP
-375 ALIMLFAG
+375 ALIMLLAG